1 MRIKQDLSIDFC
13 GKHFVNPFT
22 IAASPPSDKRER
34 VERAFEAG
42 WGGAVFK
49 TTSVES
55 EPVDL
60 VYPMMGALPYKDRR
74 HSAFYN
80 IDLISERHIDEICS
94 DIRYLKAKFPDRM
107 LIGSIMAGSRA
118 EWEELVTKL

>member
-1 MRIKQDLSIDFC
+1 MRIKQDPSIDFC

-60 VYPMMGALPYKDRR
+60 VYPMMGALAYKDRR
-74 HSAFYN
+74 HNAFYN
-80 IDLISERHIDEICS
+80 IDLISERHINEICD

-107 LIGSIMAGSRA
+107 LIGSIMAGS
-118 EWEELVTKL
+118 W